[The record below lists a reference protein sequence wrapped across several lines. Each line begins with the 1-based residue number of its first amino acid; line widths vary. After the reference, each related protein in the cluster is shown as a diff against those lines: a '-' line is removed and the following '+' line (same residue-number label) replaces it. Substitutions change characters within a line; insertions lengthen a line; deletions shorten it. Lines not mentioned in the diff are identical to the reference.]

1 MLFDKFQTMADFQA
15 ELAER
20 NVEPFGAVTEK
31 ILSATEGVVQ
41 GRKVILA
48 GTNNYL
54 GLSYDPRCIKAAQD
68 AAARW
73 GTGTTGSRLANGSF
87 AEHQALETEIAQFYG
102 VDHAIVFSTGYAA
115 TMGMCATLAG
125 PGDVILL
132 DADSHASIYSGVKQ
146 SGAEVIRFKH
156 NNPEDLAKRMRRLG
170 DRADQ
175 ALIIAEGIYSM
186 LGDVAPLQ
194 EIAAVKREYGGYLF
208 LDEAHSMGVLGAT
221 GRGAAQ
227 AAGVEADVDFFAGT
241 FSKSLGAIGGFCVSR
256 HRGTGSDPFL
266 HQRLYV
272 YRLLLALHHRFHARG
287 AAHYRRGAAAAR
299 KAVGQRQPSL
309 PGAQIPGPAGGP
321 HRQPGGGGGNGGPLA
336 HYRLLEGLDGSG
348 GLRQPG
354 DSTGVTLD
362 QFPAAQQRQRSPF
375 QRADRYDY
383 RRLCRSHHRRS
394 HHCGHGPLMD
404 KIIITGNGPLRGEV
418 RVAGAKNAALPII
431 AAALLSPEPLRI
443 SNIPDVRDIKTVL
456 QLMELLGAQ
465 CAAFRHRTGDRQ
477 QQGALGACAL

>member
-1 MLFDKFQTMADFQA
+1 MLFDKFQTMANFQR

-20 NVEPFGAVTEK
+20 DVEPFGAVTEQL
-31 ILSATEGVVQ
+31 LSATEGVVQ

-87 AEHQALETEIAQFYG
+87 AEHRALEGEIADFYG
-102 VDHAIVFSTGYAA
+102 VNHAIVFSTGYAA
-115 TMGMCATLAG
+115 TMGMCSTLAG

-132 DADSHASIYSGVKQ
+132 DGDSHASIYAGVKL

-156 NNPEDLAKRMRRLG
+156 SDADDLAKRLRRLG
-170 DRADQ
+170 DRAGQ

-186 LGDVAPLQ
+186 LGDIAPLQ

-256 HRGTGSDPFL
+256 HAELEAIRFCINAYIFTASSSPSIIASTREALRIIRAEPQLRTRLWDNAN
-266 HQRLYV
+266 RLYNGLQALGLPVGPTASPVVAVEMEDRSRTIGCWKALMAAGV
-272 YRLLLALHHRFHARG
+272 YVNLVVPPASPSTNFLLRNSVS
-287 AAHYRRGAAAAR
+287 AAHT
-299 KAVGQRQPSL
+299 S
-309 PGAQIPGPAGGP
+309 AQIDSIIDAYAG
-321 HRQPGGGGGNGGPLA
+321 LVA
-336 HYRLLEGLDGSG
+336 AGL
-348 GLRQPG
+348 
-354 DSTGVTLD
+354 
-362 QFPAAQQRQRSPF
+362 
-375 QRADRYDY
+375 
-383 RRLCRSHHRRS
+383 
-394 HHCGHGPLMD
+394 
-404 KIIITGNGPLRGEV
+404 ITPKVN
-418 RVAGAKNAALPII
+418 
-431 AAALLSPEPLRI
+431 
-443 SNIPDVRDIKTVL
+443 
-456 QLMELLGAQ
+456 
-465 CAAFRHRTGDRQ
+465 
-477 QQGALGACAL
+477 